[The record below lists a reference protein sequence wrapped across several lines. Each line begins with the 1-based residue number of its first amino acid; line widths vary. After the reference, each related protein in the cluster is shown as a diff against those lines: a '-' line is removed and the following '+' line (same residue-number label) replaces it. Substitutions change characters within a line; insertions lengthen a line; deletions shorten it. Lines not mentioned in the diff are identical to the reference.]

1 MPALM
6 GVGVGL
12 PQLDAFGGS
21 ASNAVRNNLM
31 SGLIPR
37 MSNNVAS
44 TFALSANNSIDAT
57 GLNWLLQQQQQP
69 YEEERAVLTAPSRN
83 HEKCKAPKDRTVIE
97 ASTKSKRGERGNSVP
112 STRPSRWT
120 QRYNELLEFKRAEGH
135 LSLMDILSIRSY
147 PGG

>member
-1 MPALM
+1 MP
-6 GVGVGL
+6 
-12 PQLDAFGGS
+12 
-21 ASNAVRNNLM
+21 
-31 SGLIPR
+31 GLIPR

-44 TFALSANNSIDAT
+44 TFALTANNSIDAT

-83 HEKCKAPKDRTVIE
+83 HEKCKAPKDRAVIE

-120 QRYNELLEFKRAEGH
+120 QRYNELLEFKRAEGVSCFDFYL
-135 LSLMDILSIRSY
+135 LSRSLAGAHKHY
-147 PGG
+147 FFRIQTTALPCPSWISSQ